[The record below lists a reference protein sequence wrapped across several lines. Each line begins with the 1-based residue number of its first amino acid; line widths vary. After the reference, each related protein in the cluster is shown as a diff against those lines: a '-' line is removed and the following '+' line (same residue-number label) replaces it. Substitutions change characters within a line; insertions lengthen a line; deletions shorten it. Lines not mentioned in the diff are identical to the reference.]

1 MNQDDESSQLR
12 QLEETKER
20 KLNPSPAPLSDPP
33 LANLCES
40 ILLTVASVKGKRG
53 EQLLVK
59 ENVKPLNL
67 GWVIYF
73 FYFYFLV
80 CLFVSFRNTQYTG
93 VLVTRDRSET
103 SLLNKVQPPGPKTL
117 PSTVSQR
124 LA

>member
-40 ILLTVASVKGKRG
+40 ILLTVARVKGKRG

-67 GWVIYF
+67 GWVIYLFIF
-73 FYFYFLV
+73 FG
-80 CLFVSFRNTQYTG
+80 LFVC
-93 VLVTRDRSET
+93 
-103 SLLNKVQPPGPKTL
+103 
-117 PSTVSQR
+117 
-124 LA
+124 